1 MTSDICLVFSM
12 KALLYL
18 LSICYWSM
26 ENIFQKSESC
36 QIQLFMVFMSILTMA
51 GYTFLILK
59 INCGLTG
66 DIYLVVFSI
75 KAFLYFQ
82 YVIGQ

>member
-1 MTSDICLVFSM
+1 
-12 KALLYL
+12 
-18 LSICYWSM
+18 M

-36 QIQLFMVFMSILTMA
+36 QIQLFMVFMSITTMA
-51 GYTFLILK
+51 GYTFLLPK

-66 DIYLVVFSI
+66 DIYLVFSI
-75 KAFLYFQ
+75 KALLYFQ

>member
-1 MTSDICLVFSM
+1 
-12 KALLYL
+12 
-18 LSICYWSM
+18 M

-36 QIQLFMVFMSILTMA
+36 QIQLFMVFMSITTMA
-51 GYTFLILK
+51 GYTFVLPK
-59 INCGLTG
+59 INFL
-66 DIYLVVFSI
+66 DWLVIIVFSI